1 MNPFNFSSY
10 NFRTKAYWAA
20 LAVISVIAIGVAFY
34 KVLSF
39 SFEQW
44 LGLGLSS
51 VVCLIISQYNI
62 KIPRSNSFLSIK
74 EIVLFWAII
83 WLGLGGAVLL
93 AAVAAGASYRLA
105 SKDKNHWG
113 VDSSALITATFV
125 SSLLFYFVLQSS
137 FSFIDYP
144 VGKNSINAFW
154 LAGTLFFVGGFQCL
168 LQSALY
174 AGFLKLEGMISVTG
188 LWKSNYLWAFGGFL
202 LSVVTVFVFHLS
214 MVYFGLLFGVLILPV
229 TIMAHLAYRFHE
241 QLLSQKTKEILEANR
256 VHVATVEALAT
267 AIDARDQVGRGHVTR
282 TQIYAV
288 GIGKTLNL
296 PLDEIQALSTGAL
309 LHDIGKLAV
318 PDHILN
324 KPGRLTPAEMEKMK
338 IHPSVGAAIL
348 ERVDFSYPVISTVR
362 YHHESWDGS
371 GYPEG
376 LKKEEIPLTA
386 RILAVSDAYDTLRGA
401 RPYRPSVSKEEA
413 RRYLLNS
420 AGTQFDP
427 AVVDI
432 FLRNLSKFEAEA
444 EEKQLAYEMDQ
455 KAESESHNILEP
467 RAKISYVEQIKRA
480 NREVFTL
487 YELARVFSSA
497 LTLDDTLSLFV
508 KKIQELVPFD
518 TCVIYLLDETQ
529 NVAIAKHAVGRYHDD
544 LKNRK
549 IKVGQGAT
557 GYALK
562 KRQSIYNINPGLDF
576 SFYQMEFIQEYT
588 SMASLPLIANEK
600 LLGAVSLYSCEL
612 ESYEDEHMR
621 LMETLARIASDAISN
636 SLRHAETESRALT
649 DAMTNLPNGR
659 SLQIQF
665 EKEIARAKRN
675 GSNFQ
680 VLMLD
685 LDGFKAINDTFGHKA
700 GDKLLKD
707 ISVVMQQQLRDYD
720 FLARYAGDEFVAI
733 IPETDNKAVYELC
746 QRMEKAVREYKL
758 DVGEGRYAS
767 VGVSLGAAAYPNS
780 GETLDSIIIAADK
793 AMYAVKERRK
803 SLSKQ
808 AKLEKDRAK
817 KALLEAKL
825 EERKQKLM
833 RAEKPIMVDEVTI
846 EPVEVGEIE
855 VEPALY
861 GEVEFTTADVTE
873 IDVEPPVEEEIPD
886 HEVPARASDPDFD
899 LLEIETPKPK
909 PAPKAQPKP
918 KAVEADSL
926 IVELDETHVLPND
939 PIN

>member
-1 MNPFNFSSY
+1 MKPFTLSNY
-10 NFRTKAYWAA
+10 NIQTKAYWGA
-20 LAVISVIAIGVAFY
+20 LLAFSLFALGTAFVR
-34 KVLSF
+34 VLSF
-39 SFEQW
+39 GFEQW
-44 LGLGLSS
+44 LALGLSA
-51 VVCLIISQYNI
+51 VVCLIISQYTI
-62 KIPRSNSFLSIK
+62 QIPRTNGFLSIK
-74 EIVLFWAII
+74 EVVIFWAFI
-83 WLGLGGAVLL
+83 WLGLGGAVIL
-93 AAVAAGASYRLA
+93 AAISAGASYRLA
-105 SKDKNHWG
+105 PKNKNRWS
-113 VDSSALITATFV
+113 VNSASLITATFI
-125 SSLLFYFVLQSS
+125 SSILFYFVLRYA

-144 VGKNSINAFW
+144 IGKNSINAFW
-154 LAGTLFFVGGFQCL
+154 LAGTLFLVGGFHCI

-174 AGFLKLEGMISVTG
+174 AAFLKLEGMISVSG
-188 LWKSNYLWAFGGFL
+188 LWKSNYVWAIAGFFICA
-202 LSVVTVFVFHLS
+202 VTVFVFHLL
-214 MVYFGLLFGVLILPV
+214 MVYFGMLFGVLMLPLTIL
-229 TIMAHLAYRFHE
+229 AHLSYRFHE
-241 QLLSQKTKEILEANR
+241 QLLSQKTKEIREANR

-296 PLDEIQALSTGAL
+296 PPEEIQALSTGAL

-338 IHPSVGAAIL
+338 IHPTVGAAIL
-348 ERVDFSYPVISTVR
+348 ERVDFSYPVIPTVR
-362 YHHESWDGS
+362 SHHESWDGT
-371 GYPEG
+371 GYPDG
-376 LKKEEIPLTA
+376 LIKEEIPLTA
-386 RILAVSDAYDTLRGA
+386 RILAVADAYDTIRGA

-427 AVVDI
+427 AIVDI

-444 EEKQLAYEMDQ
+444 DEKQLAYEIDQ
-455 KAESESHNILEP
+455 KAEEESQDILEP

-497 LTLDDTLSLFV
+497 LTLEDTLSLFV
-508 KKIQELVPFD
+508 KKIEELVPLD

-636 SLRHAETESRALT
+636 SLRHAETETRALT

-707 ISVVMQQQLRDYD
+707 ISIVMQEQLRDYD

-733 IPETDNKAVYELC
+733 IPETDNKAVYELS

-780 GETLDSIIIAADK
+780 GETLDQIIIAADK

-803 SLSKQ
+803 SLSKK
-808 AKLEKDRAK
+808 AKLEKEREQ
-817 KALLEAKL
+817 KALAEARMAERRRKL
-825 EERKQKLM
+825 QLDE
-833 RAEKPIMVDEVTI
+833 APIVVEDAVI
-846 EPVEVGEIE
+846 EPVEIGEIQ
-855 VEPALY
+855 VEP
-861 GEVEFTTADVTE
+861 ETFSE
-873 IDVEPPVEEEIPD
+873 IDL
-886 HEVPARASDPDFD
+886 EVNACDG
-899 LLEIETPKPK
+899 
-909 PAPKAQPKP
+909 
-918 KAVEADSL
+918 
-926 IVELDETHVLPND
+926 N
-939 PIN
+939 